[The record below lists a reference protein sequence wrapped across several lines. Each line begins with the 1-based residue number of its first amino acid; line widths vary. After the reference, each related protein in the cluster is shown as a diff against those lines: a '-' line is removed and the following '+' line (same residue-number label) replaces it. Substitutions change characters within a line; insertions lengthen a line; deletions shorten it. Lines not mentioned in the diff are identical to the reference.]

1 MPFNTEDIFGYDNLY
16 VTEKNKD
23 SGGDYLP
30 LGSGKKSQFAIGRK
44 DEDHDVPVDEKKP
57 KPKKKVHSPSKN
69 GGVKKKK
76 SASSGLTKKRPS
88 SGGSKTASKT
98 VSAAKPSESAAKNIS
113 AASAAKMK
121 KRPSAKTQATKKPTT
136 KKPTTKKPT
145 TKKPTTK
152 KSLKKKRSAKEEFLS
167 FAYLGAMAV
176 GGVVKKAFGT
186 RRKRLFFASLLGIV
200 LIIWGVMS
208 VRSMYTSKTIFSDDG
223 KELAETAIQERLITD
238 EQNKDKV
245 TYFLII
251 GVDKSQKLTDCI
263 WLMCFDNAA
272 HKMNVMQ
279 IPRDTY
285 VGSDSVGRGKINAVY
300 KTPKTVNWCEKCGK
314 EVTDDEI
321 QSGTHTV
328 CGSGITKRTES
339 NINAIIRVINKRL
352 SLPVDH
358 YVLFDFEGFEKVID
372 AMGGVDIFLEEEM
385 KVYPNKKT
393 FITLP
398 AGLNHL
404 DGKTALKY
412 MRTRK
417 NYANGDLGRV
427 KGQRRLIK
435 SLFEKV
441 DKMSS
446 VEALRILKAAY
457 GNFKTDMSLE
467 EIRSFIAPVK
477 KCGSDSLH
485 MFELPGHDRWVKPH
499 PSYYI
504 CDEEQAVEE
513 INQYLLPYS
522 DKLTAED
529 LDFPDLG
536 Y

>member
-1 MPFNTEDIFGYDNLY
+1 MPFDSKDIFGYDNLY
-16 VTEKNKD
+16 VTDKKKD
-23 SGGDYLP
+23 GDGDYLP
-30 LGSGKKSQFAIGRK
+30 LGSGRKSEFALGSK
-44 DEDHDVPVDEKKP
+44 AQASDAPTDESQPAP
-57 KPKKKVHSPSKN
+57 KPKKKAHPTAKS
-69 GGVKKKK
+69 GGAKKKTSSSAAKKKK
-76 SASSGLTKKRPS
+76 TSSGEAKTVSKKPS
-88 SGGSKTASKT
+88 TVKPKKTASLSKTDEKT
-98 VSAAKPSESAAKNIS
+98 VSPEKETKPKKKPAAKKKTAK
-113 AASAAKMK
+113 KQT
-121 KRPSAKTQATKKPTT
+121 KR
-136 KKPTTKKPT
+136 
-145 TKKPTTK
+145 
-152 KSLKKKRSAKEEFLS
+152 KRSAKEEFFS

-176 GGVVKKAFGT
+176 GGVVKKVFGT
-186 RRKRLFFASLLGIV
+186 RRKRLIAASLLGMV

-208 VRSMYTSKTIFSDDG
+208 VRSMYTSKTMFSDDG
-223 KELAETAIQERLITD
+223 KELDETAIQERLITD

-314 EVTDDEI
+314 EVADEEI
-321 QSGTHTV
+321 QSDTHTV
-328 CGSGITKRTES
+328 CGTGITERTES
-339 NINAIIRVINKRL
+339 NINAVIRVINKRL

-372 AMGGVDIFLEEEM
+372 AMGGVDIYLEEEM

-404 DGKTALKY
+404 DGATALKY

-446 VEALRILKAAY
+446 VEALKILSAAY

-522 DKLTAED
+522 DKLTVED